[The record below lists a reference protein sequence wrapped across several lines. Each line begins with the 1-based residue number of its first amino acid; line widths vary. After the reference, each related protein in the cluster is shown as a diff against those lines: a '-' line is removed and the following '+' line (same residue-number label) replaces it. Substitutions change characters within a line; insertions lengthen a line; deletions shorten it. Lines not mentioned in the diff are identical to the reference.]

1 MHPTIVAD
9 VIAGIEQAG
18 GSVKRNPATDLLTV
32 NGEFTVS
39 VVVVRCQTAQAGS
52 LRWQIRF
59 DVGLWPDITVA
70 VRMDEPNQSAL
81 DYYLLPRIDMT
92 APRLRL
98 ARDNGI
104 WLDAYRFES
113 LETLF
118 GLVARATLQ
127 EVA

>member
-1 MHPTIVAD
+1 MHPNIVAD
-9 VIAGIEQAG
+9 VIAGIKQAG
-18 GSVKRNPATDLLTV
+18 GSVKQDPATDLLTV
-32 NGEFTVS
+32 NDEFTTS
-39 VVVVRCQTAQAGS
+39 IVVVRCRTTPAGS

-92 APRLRL
+92 GPRLRL
-98 ARDNGI
+98 AQDNGI
-104 WLDAYRFES
+104 SLDAYRFET
-113 LETLF
+113 LEAFF
-118 GLVARATLQ
+118 GLAARAGLL